1 MDSYRLRPDGAFS
14 LANERRFFGD
24 WLGVPSDPDAVAMAF
39 PVEGWRGSAA
49 VVLREADD
57 GAVEGTV
64 VTTGDAEPSHAWAQ
78 ALATFSLDVDG
89 SGFPEVGT
97 RDPVI
102 GDLQARYGW
111 LRPVCFHSPYEA
123 AVNFVVGQ
131 RISMRQARAVR
142 ARLALE
148 LGDSVELAGQTV
160 HAFPRPEQLAALA
173 TFPGLPDEKLSRLRG
188 IARAAADGLLDRDRL
203 RALPV
208 SDALTELQG
217 LRGVGPFAAQGIL
230 HRGAGL
236 VDEVTDDEVTREAV
250 MLAYRLPARPTHADV
265 LEIAACWRPFRMW
278 ATVLLHV
285 WLRREQ
291 GGPTRPPAPNVAGDA
306 SRGKSEDGLSTTPSA
321 TVGPAMLFSQLDR
334 LQPCDQVA

>member
-1 MDSYRLRPDGAFS
+1 MDSYRLQPSGPFS
-14 LANERRFFGD
+14 LANARRFFGD
-24 WLGVPSDPDAVAMAF
+24 WLSVSSAPEAVAMVF

-49 VVLREADD
+49 VVVRQADD
-57 GAVEGTV
+57 GAVVGAV
-64 VTTGDAEPSHAWAQ
+64 VTTGDAPPEQAWAQ

-89 SGFPEVGT
+89 AGFPDVGA

-131 RISMRQARAVR
+131 RISMRQARALR
-142 ARLALE
+142 SRLALE
-148 LGDSVELAGQTV
+148 VGDPLELAGQTV

-173 TFPGLPDEKLSRLRG
+173 TFPGLPDEKLARLRG
-188 IARAAADGLLDRDRL
+188 VAQAAADGLLDRERL

-208 SDALTELQG
+208 PEALAGLQR

-250 MLAYRLPARPTHADV
+250 MLAYRLPSRPTHADV
-265 LEIAACWRPFRMW
+265 LTIARAWRPFRMW

-291 GGPTRPPAPNVAGDA
+291 GGPTRPR
-306 SRGKSEDGLSTTPSA
+306 SRSVIPP
-321 TVGPAMLFSQLDR
+321 GPER
-334 LQPCDQVA
+334 R

>member
-1 MDSYRLRPDGAFS
+1 MDTFRLQPMGPFS
-14 LANERRFFGD
+14 LANERRHFGD
-24 WLGVPSDPDAVAMAF
+24 WLSVPSDPDAVAMAF

-49 VVLREADD
+49 VVVRQVDD

-64 VTTGDAEPSHAWAQ
+64 VTAGDAQPEQAWAQ
-78 ALATFSLDVDG
+78 ALATLSLDVDG
-89 SGFPEVGT
+89 AAFPEVGT

-123 AVNFVVGQ
+123 AINFVVGQ
-131 RISMRQARAVR
+131 RISMRQARALR

-148 LGDSVELAGQTV
+148 VGDSLEFAGQTV
-160 HAFPRPEQLAALA
+160 HAFPRPEQLAALGA
-173 TFPGLPDEKLSRLRG
+173 FPGLPDEKLGRLRG
-188 IARAAADGLLDRDRL
+188 VAQAADEGRLDRALL

-208 SDALTELQG
+208 SDALAELQG

-236 VDEVTDDEVTREAV
+236 VDDVTDDEVTREAV
-250 MLAYRLPARPTHADV
+250 MLAYRLLARPTHADV
-265 LEIAACWRPFRMW
+265 LARADAWRPFRMW

-285 WLRREQ
+285 WLRRER
-291 GGPTRPPAPNVAGDA
+291 GGPTRPPGR
-306 SRGKSEDGLSTTPSA
+306 SG
-321 TVGPAMLFSQLDR
+321 
-334 LQPCDQVA
+334 QVRARAEGGTAA

>member
-1 MDSYRLRPDGAFS
+1 MESYRLRPDGPFS

-24 WLGVPSDPDAVAMAF
+24 WLSVASDPEAVAMAF

-49 VVLREADD
+49 VVVRGADD
-57 GAVEGTV
+57 GAVEGGV
-64 VTTGDAEPSHAWAQ
+64 VTTGDATSEHAWAQ
-78 ALATFSLDVDG
+78 AMATFSLDVDG
-89 SGFPEVGT
+89 TGFPEVGT

-142 ARLALE
+142 ARLALD

-160 HAFPRPEQLAALA
+160 RAFPRPERLAALA
-173 TFPGLPDEKLSRLRG
+173 TFPGLPDEKLGRLRG
-188 IARAAADGLLDRDRL
+188 IAEAAADGLLDRDRL

-208 SDALTELQG
+208 SDALAELRR

-236 VDEVTDDEVTREAV
+236 VDAVTDDEVTREAV
-250 MLAYRLPARPTHADV
+250 MLAYHLPDRPTHGDV
-265 LEIAACWRPFRMW
+265 LAIAARWRPFRMW

-291 GGPTRPPAPNVAGDA
+291 GGPTRSRSRSAIQPGDE
-306 SRGKSEDGLSTTPSA
+306 RGRA
-321 TVGPAMLFSQLDR
+321 
-334 LQPCDQVA
+334 

>member
-1 MDSYRLRPDGAFS
+1 
-14 LANERRFFGD
+14 
-24 WLGVPSDPDAVAMAF
+24 MAF

-49 VVLREADD
+49 VVVRGADD

-64 VTTGDAEPSHAWAQ
+64 VTTGDATSEHAWAQ
-78 ALATFSLDVDG
+78 ALATLSLDVDG
-89 SGFPEVGT
+89 TAFPEVGT
-97 RDPVI
+97 RDPLI

-142 ARLALE
+142 TRLALE
-148 LGDSVELAGQTV
+148 LGDPSSLPGRPSRHFPFQRRLATIT
-160 HAFPRPEQLAALA
+160 

-188 IARAAADGLLDRDRL
+188 IARAAADGLLDRERL

-208 SDALTELQG
+208 PGALAELQR

-236 VDEVTDDEVTREAV
+236 VDAVTDDDVTREAV
-250 MLAYRLPARPTHADV
+250 MLAYHLSDRPTQGDV
-265 LEIAACWRPFRMW
+265 LEIAA
-278 ATVLLHV
+278 LLAAIPDV
-285 WLRREQ
+285 GDGAAARLA
-291 GGPTRPPAPNVAGDA
+291 PP
-306 SRGKSEDGLSTTPSA
+306 
-321 TVGPAMLFSQLDR
+321 
-334 LQPCDQVA
+334 

>member
-1 MDSYRLRPDGAFS
+1 MDTFRLQPMGPFS
-14 LANERRFFGD
+14 LANERRHFGD
-24 WLGVPSDPDAVAMAF
+24 WLSVPSDPDAVAMAF

-49 VVLREADD
+49 VVVRQVDD

-64 VTTGDAEPSHAWAQ
+64 VTAGDAQPEQAWAQ
-78 ALATFSLDVDG
+78 ALATLSLDVDG
-89 SGFPEVGT
+89 AAFPEVGT

-123 AVNFVVGQ
+123 AINFVVGQ
-131 RISMRQARAVR
+131 RISMRQARALR

-148 LGDSVELAGQTV
+148 VGDSLEFAGQIV
-160 HAFPRPEQLAALA
+160 HAFPRPEQLAALD
-173 TFPGLPDEKLSRLRG
+173 TFPGLPGEKLSRLRG
-188 IARAAADGLLDRDRL
+188 IAQAADEGRLDRTLL

-208 SDALTELQG
+208 SDALAELQG

-236 VDEVTDDEVTREAV
+236 VDDVTDDEVTREAV

-265 LEIAACWRPFRMW
+265 LARAEAWRPFRMW

-285 WLRREQ
+285 WLRRER
-291 GGPTRPPAPNVAGDA
+291 GGPTRPPGR
-306 SRGKSEDGLSTTPSA
+306 SG
-321 TVGPAMLFSQLDR
+321 
-334 LQPCDQVA
+334 QVRARAEGGTAA

>member
-1 MDSYRLRPDGAFS
+1 MDSYRLRPDGPFS

-24 WLGVPSDPDAVAMAF
+24 WLSVGSDPEAVAMAF

-49 VVLREADD
+49 VVVRQADD
-57 GAVEGTV
+57 GTVQGEV
-64 VTTGDAEPSHAWAQ
+64 VTTGDAEPEQAWAQ

-89 SGFPEVGT
+89 AGFPEVGT

-102 GDLQARYGW
+102 GELQARYGW

-142 ARLALE
+142 ARLARE
-148 LGDSVELAGQTV
+148 FGDSLELAGQTV
-160 HAFPRPEQLAALA
+160 HAFPRPERLAALA
-173 TFPGLPDEKLSRLRG
+173 EFPGLPDEKVSRLRG
-188 IARAAADGLLDRDRL
+188 VARAAADGLLDRDRL
-203 RALPV
+203 RAVPV
-208 SDALTELQG
+208 PEALADLQR

-236 VDEVTDDEVTREAV
+236 VDDVTDDEVTREAV
-250 MLAYRLPARPTHADV
+250 MLAYRLSDRPTHGEV
-265 LEIAACWRPFRMW
+265 LAIAHPWRPFRMW

-291 GGPTRPPAPNVAGDA
+291 GGPTRSRAHSVARRA
-306 SRGKSEDGLSTTPSA
+306 AERG
-321 TVGPAMLFSQLDR
+321 
-334 LQPCDQVA
+334 

>member
-1 MDSYRLRPDGAFS
+1 MDAYRLQPSGRFS
-14 LANERRFFGD
+14 LAMERDFFGD
-24 WLGVPSDPDAVAMAF
+24 WLSVPSDPAAVLMAY

-49 VVLREADD
+49 VLVRQADD
-57 GAVEGTV
+57 GAVEGTLA
-64 VTTGDAEPSHAWAQ
+64 TTGDTSPRQAWAQ

-89 SGFPEVGT
+89 SGFPAVGA

-102 GDLQARYGW
+102 GDLQAHYGW

-142 ARLALE
+142 ARLARE
-148 LGDSVELAGQTV
+148 LGDSLEVAGQTV
-160 HAFPRPEQLAALA
+160 HAFPHPERLVALAAFA
-173 TFPGLPDEKLSRLRG
+173 GLPDEKVSRLRG
-188 IARAAADGLLDRDRL
+188 IAQAAADGLLDRDRL
-203 RALPV
+203 RAMPV
-208 SDALTELQG
+208 SVALAELQR

-250 MLAYRLPARPTHADV
+250 MLAYHLPERPTHSEV
-265 LEIAACWRPFRMW
+265 LTIAEAWRPFRMW

-285 WLRREQ
+285 WLRREH
-291 GGPTRPPAPNVAGDA
+291 GGPTRP
-306 SRGKSEDGLSTTPSA
+306 RGRS
-321 TVGPAMLFSQLDR
+321 
-334 LQPCDQVA
+334 

>member
-1 MDSYRLRPDGAFS
+1 
-14 LANERRFFGD
+14 
-24 WLGVPSDPDAVAMAF
+24 
-39 PVEGWRGSAA
+39 
-49 VVLREADD
+49 VVRQVDD

-64 VTTGDAEPSHAWAQ
+64 VTAGDAQPEQAWAQ
-78 ALATFSLDVDG
+78 ALATLSLDVDG
-89 SGFPEVGT
+89 AAFPEVGT

-123 AVNFVVGQ
+123 AINFVVGQ
-131 RISMRQARAVR
+131 RISMRQARALR

-148 LGDSVELAGQTV
+148 VGDSLEFAGQTV
-160 HAFPRPEQLAALA
+160 HAFPRPEQLAALD

-188 IARAAADGLLDRDRL
+188 IAQAADEGRLDRARL

-250 MLAYRLPARPTHADV
+250 MLAYHLPDRPNHGDV
-265 LEIAACWRPFRMW
+265 LEIAARWRPFRMW

-291 GGPTRPPAPNVAGDA
+291 GGPTRPRGQTVPRPAAE
-306 SRGKSEDGLSTTPSA
+306 RG
-321 TVGPAMLFSQLDR
+321 
-334 LQPCDQVA
+334 

>member
-1 MDSYRLRPDGAFS
+1 
-14 LANERRFFGD
+14 
-24 WLGVPSDPDAVAMAF
+24 
-39 PVEGWRGSAA
+39 
-49 VVLREADD
+49 
-57 GAVEGTV
+57 
-64 VTTGDAEPSHAWAQ
+64 
-78 ALATFSLDVDG
+78 
-89 SGFPEVGT
+89 
-97 RDPVI
+97 
-102 GDLQARYGW
+102 
-111 LRPVCFHSPYEA
+111 
-123 AVNFVVGQ
+123 
-131 RISMRQARAVR
+131 MRQARAVR

-188 IARAAADGLLDRDRL
+188 IARAAADGLLDRERL

-250 MLAYRLPARPTHADV
+250 MLAYRLPARPTHAGV

-291 GGPTRPPAPNVAGDA
+291 GGPTRPWGRSVTRSGVE
-306 SRGKSEDGLSTTPSA
+306 RG
-321 TVGPAMLFSQLDR
+321 
-334 LQPCDQVA
+334 